1 MDDSTIMCDEVVGS
15 YDEETKTIPTNLDE
29 KKATCKTQNFY
40 ILLAFLL
47 ITTVLFITVS
57 IYCCLIKYQAKQKH
71 LLPFHNTNNELREVY
86 INKCIIKMES
96 SYKLKEIDI
105 NLDDIVKIEDFDLD
119 IILIDQ
125 KS

>member
-1 MDDSTIMCDEVVGS
+1 M
-15 YDEETKTIPTNLDE
+15 
-29 KKATCKTQNFY
+29 
-40 ILLAFLL
+40 
-47 ITTVLFITVS
+47 ITTALFIAVS

-71 LLPFHNTNNELREVY
+71 LLPFHDTNNELREVY

-96 SYKLKEIDI
+96 NYKLKEIDI

-125 KS
+125 KL